1 MTTELKRFTAAY
13 ASMVVAA
20 YEPLILRW
28 VSGYSLKTFV
38 DTAAKRGY
46 VSAALKDQPTAM
58 LATYAGRMTASRAGL
73 EGVEAEAVPA
83 ADDATI
89 IRLLEAGE
97 KPARVDLAGFP
108 KAELFAG
115 RIFPEGFE
123 AARYGGLGGRDNP
136 QAAAN
141 VQVPL
146 MINKTAGFAP
156 SGDIRAV
163 QREMLPVLMEAA
175 KAWAVDPNPKR
186 GLAEMLSNS
195 VKMNAEVILPILWP
209 VGIYI
214 EEALSPIGIAHYFR
228 QLYFNSEEGVG
239 PIEEAFTIAPL
250 ETLEVIYETV
260 RKQIHEEQL
269 ELGQEVVSETATE
282 EKNLEEV
289 SDKVSSMIQRDASAS
304 MSANASGSIGVWQVG
319 ASASASMGV
328 STQRSRE
335 ETSRRLKEVTV
346 RASERIT
353 KSFSIKTRDLDEFS
367 SRNLTRRVIKNDGA
381 APVSYGLR
389 RVLRRVKVKVQQLG
403 PKLVWQLYL
412 RNPGSGLAQ
421 SRFVHFREAAA
432 IATPEIPPGLRARPV
447 GGTDT
452 GTTSSLLRWDNT
464 RRTAYVTVVISPGAD
479 RVVKAVS
486 IDSITDLE
494 GGGKD
499 DLAPSPKNAVQWGAV
514 WDDTA
519 KTFTANIGVLEG
531 DAASVSLTYTYAWEP
546 AQRVLDE
553 WEAERRA
560 AVAAIDEEKLQ
571 QQFDREKALINEKS
585 KIRKRPANDLRR
597 EERYE
602 VMSRLVSQLLKRGT
616 AGADPTPL
624 EIETFHR
631 YFEIEGMFITV
642 HPAWWRPRYTPVAT
656 GFNREAYAI
665 TNESEPAPMGSSLG
679 WLLQLDGD
687 TRRNEFLNSPW
698 ARVCLPVQAGRERE
712 AIGWL
717 SAHVEG
723 TVGYD
728 PGKAPLKD
736 LLKAIEDQ
744 RTAEARLGLD
754 GPEYVTVSSTPGAP
768 AEPASPEGV
777 YPVVDEF
784 EITVPTDG
792 FVYEELKISGA

>member
-1 MTTELKRFTAAY
+1 MTTELTRFSAAY
-13 ASMVVAA
+13 ATMVVAA

-28 VSGYSLKTFV
+28 ISSYSIMTLV
-38 DTAAKRGY
+38 DSASKRGY
-46 VSAALKDQPTAM
+46 VPAALAEQPTAM
-58 LATYAGRMTASRAGL
+58 LAAYAGKAAALRMAGESL
-73 EGVEAEAVPA
+73 EEKAGPSAEEAEVLR
-83 ADDATI
+83 
-89 IRLLEAGE
+89 RLEIGE
-97 KPARVDLAGFP
+97 KPTRIDLAGYP
-108 KAELFAG
+108 RAELFAG
-115 RIFPEGFE
+115 KIFPEGFDLS
-123 AARYGGLGGRDNP
+123 RYGGSVDK
-136 QAAAN
+136 
-141 VQVPL
+141 VPL
-146 MINKTAGFAP
+146 PEARSAVPVLINKTAGFAP
-156 SGDIRAV
+156 VGDISAV
-163 QREMLPVLMEAA
+163 KKEMLPALLNAA
-175 KAWAVDPNPKR
+175 KDWTKDPNPKR
-186 GLAEMLSNS
+186 TLAEMMSAS
-195 VKMNAEVILPILWP
+195 VQMGATAILPFFWP
-209 VGIYI
+209 TGIII

-228 QLYFNSEEGVG
+228 QLYFNAEEGVG

-269 ELGQEVVSETATE
+269 ELGQEVISESATE

-304 MSANASGSIGVWQVG
+304 MSASGSGSIGVWQVG

-335 ETSRRLKEVTV
+335 ETSRRLKEITV

-353 KSFSIKTRDLDEFS
+353 KSFTIKTRDLDEFS

-412 RNPGSGLAQ
+412 RNPGAGLAQ
-421 SRFVHFREAAA
+421 SRFVHFREAAS
-432 IATPEIPPGLRARPV
+432 IATPEIPPGMRERPV

-452 GTTSSLLRWDNT
+452 GTTSSQLRWDDT
-464 RRTAYVTVVISPGAD
+464 RRTFYVTLVISPGAD

-486 IDSITDLE
+486 IDSVTDLE
-494 GGGKD
+494 GGGKG
-499 DLAPSPKNAVQWGAV
+499 DLAPSPKNNVQWGSV

-519 KTFTANIGVLEG
+519 KTFTVNIGVLEG
-531 DAASVSLTYTYAWEP
+531 DAASVSLTYTYAWDP
-546 AQRVLDE
+546 AQRILDE

-560 AVAAIDEEKLQ
+560 AVAAIDEDKLQ
-571 QQFDREKALINEKS
+571 KQFEREKALINEKS

-602 VMSRLVSQLLKRGT
+602 VMSRLVSQLLKRGA

-656 GFNREAYAI
+656 GFSRESYAI
-665 TNESEPAPMGSSLG
+665 TNESEPAPMGASLG

-698 ARVCLPVQAGRERE
+698 ARVCLPIQPGRERE
-712 AIGWL
+712 AISWL
-717 SAHVEG
+717 AAHVEG

-744 RTAEARLGLD
+744 RTAEGNLGLN
-754 GPEYVTVSSTPGAP
+754 GPEYVTVESSPGAP
-768 AEPASPEGV
+768 AAPATPEGV

-792 FVYEELKISGA
+792 FVYEELKIQGA